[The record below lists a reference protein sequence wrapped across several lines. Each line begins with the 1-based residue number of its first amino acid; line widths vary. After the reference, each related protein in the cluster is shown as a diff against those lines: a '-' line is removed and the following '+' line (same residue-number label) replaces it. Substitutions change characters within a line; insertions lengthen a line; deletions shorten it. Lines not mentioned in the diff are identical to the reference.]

1 MDTNQKQSKSKKA
14 IVIRY
19 ATVEAV
25 SKATEEVINEH
36 PLAIKLLAKN

>member
-19 ATVEAV
+19 ATIDTV
-25 SKATEEVINEH
+25 SKATDEAINEH
-36 PLAIKLLAKN
+36 ALALKLL